1 MPVEG
6 DVAFS
11 FWPAK
16 IKSEATTGWLV
27 YGTNFSIV
35 EAVVADDGQSGTG

>member
-11 FWPAK
+11 FGATE
-16 IKSEATTGWLV
+16 IEGEATTGRLV
-27 YGTNFSIV
+27 YGTNFSAV
-35 EAVVADDGQSGTG
+35 EAVVADDGQSGAG